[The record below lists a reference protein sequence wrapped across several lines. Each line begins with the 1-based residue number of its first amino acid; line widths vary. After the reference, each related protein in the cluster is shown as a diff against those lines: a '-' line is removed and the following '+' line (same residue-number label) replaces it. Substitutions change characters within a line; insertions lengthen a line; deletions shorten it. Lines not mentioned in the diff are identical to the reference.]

1 VERRTPG
8 PVRPSPERE
17 VPPAVGPRPV
27 AAQPREQHRRG
38 HAQVGEV
45 EEDDRHRDEHGEHA
59 LVADVDEQQR
69 HRETADH
76 ERGHDRRPGLP
87 RDPGDRRAE
96 REAVVARHR
105 EHHADAGGVH
115 RQRAHGDRQGGVE
128 QEEVAE
134 RLAERVLDDEGQPQR
149 ADLLRVD
156 VAHGHHERMV
166 NMIKAVKGWYED
178 VEVIA
183 GNVAT
188 SSGCVDLAE
197 AGADAIKVGIGP
209 GAACTT
215 REVTGFGVPQL
226 TALEECV
233 RVKELFPNIKI
244 IADGGIK
251 NSGDIVK
258 ALAFGAD
265 TVMLGRLLAG
275 AKEAPH
281 PGQYFG
287 NASAR
292 IRDYRAP
299 EGVEGQVE
307 VEGFLEDIIK
317 NLTWGIRSGLS
328 YAGVSSIY
336 HLHSKDIEYTIV
348 SPQTMTETR
357 TRI

>member
-1 VERRTPG
+1 MEALSFDDVLLVPQYSDVRSRRDISLDSLVTNNIGVTFPIISANM
-8 PVRPSPERE
+8 PS
-17 VPPAVGPRPV
+17 VTGPRL
-27 AAQPREQHRRG
+27 AANMWHLG
-38 HAQVGEV
+38 GFSI
-45 EEDDRHRDEHGEHA
+45 
-59 LVADVDEQQR
+59 
-69 HRETADH
+69 
-76 ERGHDRRPGLP
+76 LP
-87 RDPGDRRAE
+87 RFNTIGAAVMDYR
-96 REAVVARHR
+96 AVVLDGANCGVSLGLDSEETGKRYEALYKEGARIFCI
-105 EHHADAGGVH
+105 
-115 RQRAHGDRQGGVE
+115 
-128 QEEVAE
+128 
-134 RLAERVLDDEGQPQR
+134 
-149 ADLLRVD
+149 D

-328 YAGVSSIY
+328 YAGVSSIQE
-336 HLHSKDIEYTIV
+336 LHNTDLEYTIV